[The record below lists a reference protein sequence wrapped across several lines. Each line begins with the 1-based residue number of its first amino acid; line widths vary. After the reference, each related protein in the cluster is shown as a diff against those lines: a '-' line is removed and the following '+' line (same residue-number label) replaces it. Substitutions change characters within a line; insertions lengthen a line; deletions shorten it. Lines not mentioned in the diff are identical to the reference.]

1 MKKFKDIIKK
11 LVPYRKMDELVE
23 VSFYFSSMTNDEA
36 GRLHDN
42 FNTYGS
48 WTCPS
53 VDVVK
58 KTVTAQFM
66 KDNFNSD
73 STIALLQKD
82 GFSVVPN
89 KVDIEPSD
97 EHTLNCVTFIILGV
111 IIYILAKVLL

>member
-1 MKKFKDIIKK
+1 MNLKKTIKSY
-11 LVPYRKMDELVE
+11 LPYKKMDELVK
-23 VSFYFSSMTNDEA
+23 VTFHFSAMTNDEA
-36 GRLHDN
+36 GKLHDN

-53 VDVVK
+53 VDVIK

-89 KVDIEPSD
+89 KVNIEPSD
-97 EHTLNCVTFIILGV
+97 EHQLNCITIIILGV
-111 IIYILAKVLL
+111 TVYILLKMLL